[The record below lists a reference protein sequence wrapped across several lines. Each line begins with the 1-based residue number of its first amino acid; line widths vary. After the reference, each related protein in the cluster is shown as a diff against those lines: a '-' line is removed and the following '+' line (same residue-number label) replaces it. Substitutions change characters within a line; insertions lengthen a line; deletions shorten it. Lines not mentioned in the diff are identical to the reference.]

1 MTLLDAGLVAATAW
15 IAIGLVALVLPARTL
30 YPVGALVGLALAVIA
45 LRALFEAPALQR
57 GNLRR
62 ELRQPRARI
71 ERDTGGCGSPGL
83 PAAAGSDSAGNPDR
97 RYERPP
103 QVDGIALTR

>member
-30 YPVGALVGLALAVIA
+30 YPAGAVIGLALAS
-45 LRALFEAPALQR
+45 LGLQR

-83 PAAAGSDSAGNPDR
+83 PAAAGSDPAGNPDR

-103 QVDGIALTR
+103 QLDGIALTG